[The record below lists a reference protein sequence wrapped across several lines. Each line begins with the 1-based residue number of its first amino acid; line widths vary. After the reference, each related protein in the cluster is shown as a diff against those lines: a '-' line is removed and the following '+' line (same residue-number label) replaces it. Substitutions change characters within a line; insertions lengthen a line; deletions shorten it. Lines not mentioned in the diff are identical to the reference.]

1 MALHKQHSMAQDWV
15 QCSAPGSTIIMGEHA
30 VLHGYPAIVAALQGR
45 ITVTLERLPDG
56 RLNVDSAVGQW
67 RSRMSEALA
76 TKVDKQPLRFV
87 LAAVQ
92 YYAQQASFC
101 TGLAINIES
110 DIDTTQGL
118 GSSAAL
124 TVAMV
129 GALRR
134 YHGLASD
141 KVAILTDAVTLIRQV
156 QGSGSGADAAASCYG
171 GLVHYQAKDIVAKPL
186 LSVGPEVAGA
196 LPDLRLVYVGYK
208 TPTPEVIAKVNQWA
222 QAEPLRYFDIYAAMG
237 ELVAVA
243 ETAIKQQNWQALAI
257 AMRAYQ
263 QQMVNLGVCD
273 EGTAKAITAAQAAL
287 SRLPHAEAAAV
298 KISGSG
304 MGDCILGLNLPK
316 VPDWP
321 YMQTPIAISMN
332 GVVWQ

>member
-1 MALHKQHSMAQDWV
+1 MAQAKALDQV
-15 QCSAPGSTIIMGEHA
+15 ICSAPASTIVMGEHA

-45 ITVTLERLPDG
+45 ITVTLSRLPDG
-56 RLNVDSAVGQW
+56 RLNIDSQVGQW

-76 TKVDKQPLRFV
+76 TKIDQQPLRFV

-92 YYAQQASFC
+92 YYAAQASFC
-101 TGLAINIES
+101 SGLGIAIDS
-110 DIDTTQGL
+110 DIDTTKGL

-134 YHGLASD
+134 YHGLPVDQA
-141 KVAILTDAVTLIRQV
+141 AILFDAVHLIRQV

-171 GLVHYQAKDIVAKPL
+171 GLVHYQAEDIVAKSL
-186 LSVGPEVAGA
+186 LPKSVTCM
-196 LPDLRLVYVGYK
+196 PDLRLVYVGYK
-208 TPTPEVIAKVNQWA
+208 TPTPEVIAKVNAWA
-222 QAEPLRYFDIYAAMG
+222 AVEPLRYFDIYAAMG
-237 ELVAVA
+237 GLVDVA
-243 ETAIKQQNWQALAI
+243 QGAIEQQDWSALAI

-263 QQMVNLGVCD
+263 QQLVTLGVCD
-273 EGTAKAITAAQAAL
+273 EGTQQAITAAQL
-287 SRLPHAEAAAV
+287 VLDGLPEATAKAV

-304 MGDCILGLNLPK
+304 MGDCILGLNLPA

-321 YMQTPIAISMN
+321 HMQMPIAISTT
-332 GVVWQ
+332 GVEIL